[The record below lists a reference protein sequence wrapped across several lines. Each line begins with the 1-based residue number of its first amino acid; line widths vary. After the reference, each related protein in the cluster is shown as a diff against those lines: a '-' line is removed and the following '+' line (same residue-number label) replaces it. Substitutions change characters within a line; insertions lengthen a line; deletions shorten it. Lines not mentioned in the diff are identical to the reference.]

1 MNTLKIGMTLRE
13 RLGDDGARELLDV
26 IKDHADKWRAETVNI
41 CCDRFD
47 VRLKNYAEKSAVDEG
62 FARVID
68 KLAETKIDLSHR
80 LADMRVELLRWSFAF
95 WIGQIVVLAALL
107 RVLIR

>member
-1 MNTLKIGMTLRE
+1 MKRVPVTVLLRE
-13 RLGDDGARELLDV
+13 RLGDDGARELNDFVEQHGDV
-26 IKDHADKWRAETVNI
+26 WRGDVVNT
-41 CCDRFD
+41 CTDRVD
-47 VRLKNYAEKSAVDEG
+47 VRLHDYAKRSDVIEG
-62 FARVID
+62 FERIVN
-68 KLAETKIDLSHR
+68 K